1 MGKYTLRREKK
12 EVFAGTLAEVYD
24 ELKRRAPGGNTWR
37 ALSEEYGSYSIGNP
51 DGSERARNYDEHDE
65 HGQRYEKA
73 LFYERRGRLV
83 EIVKALGWQPVIKK
97 TEAEET
103 GGRFYADN
111 LHIDAEKDGAS
122 FSLWIGYPDRTK
134 TKISGNFPGRHH
146 YGQKN
151 PSINISYE
159 REPEA
164 AARDI
169 ARRFLPDFL
178 AAWNEH
184 QQKEAAANDHE
195 ARTLAAM
202 RTVKGWDL
210 HEREAAEKTIWQ
222 GLPEGVY
229 SLNFFGPDYVRLDVR
244 TTPEAARKILDI
256 LRAHEP
262 KEEEAA
268 G

>member
-1 MGKYTLRREKK
+1 MEKYTLRREKK
-12 EVFAGTLAEVYD
+12 EIYAGTLAEVYD

-51 DGSERARNYDEHDE
+51 DGTERARDYEEHDE
-65 HGQRYEKA
+65 HERRYEKA
-73 LFYERRGRLV
+73 LYYSRRDRLAA
-83 EIVKALGWQPVIKK
+83 IVKALGWQPVIKK

-111 LHIDAEKDGAS
+111 VHIDAEKDGAS

-134 TKISGNFPGRHH
+134 ARISGNFPGRHH
-146 YGQKN
+146 YGAAR

-159 REPEA
+159 REPAA

-169 ARRFLPDFL
+169 ARRFLPEFL

-184 QQKEAAANDHE
+184 QQKEAAANDRE

-210 HEREAAEKTIWQ
+210 AEREAAEKAIWQ

-229 SLNFFGPDYVRLDVR
+229 SLKFRGPESVRFDIS
-244 TTPEAARKILDI
+244 TTPEAARQILDI

-262 KEEEAA
+262 KEEAA

>member
-12 EVFAGTLAEVYD
+12 EIYAGTLAEVYD

-51 DGSERARNYDEHDE
+51 DGTERARDYEEHDE
-65 HGQRYEKA
+65 HERRYEKA
-73 LFYERRGRLV
+73 LYYSRRDRLAA
-83 EIVKALGWQPVIKK
+83 IVKALGWQPVIKK

-111 LHIDAEKDGAS
+111 VHIDAEKDGAS

-134 TKISGNFPGRHH
+134 ARISGNFPGRHH
-146 YGQKN
+146 YGAAR

-159 REPEA
+159 REPAA

-169 ARRFLPDFL
+169 ARRFLPEFL

-184 QQKEAAANDHE
+184 QQKEAAANDYE
-195 ARTLAAM
+195 ARTQATLEL
-202 RTVKGWDL
+202 VKGWPL
-210 HEREAAEKTIWQ
+210 SEREKEAKTIWD
-222 GLPEGVY
+222 GLPEDVHAVKVY
-229 SLNFFGPDYVRLDVR
+229 GPETVRLEFS
-244 TTPEAARKILDI
+244 TKPETARRILDL
-256 LRAHEP
+256 LRSLEP
-262 KEEEAA
+262 KEEAA